1 MNPNRSTNSPVGSP
15 VLVGTPRRTA
25 IRIAILSALAVL
37 TMAFAPQLASAASF
51 VVGTASSDDSL
62 RTCSAVA
69 SASCS
74 LPGAILEASDAVG
87 QDEVTFAADY
97 TITVDGA
104 LPDVTDQ
111 LTINAEGQ
119 AIVISGSGSYSCVV
133 NDFAIDIT
141 DPAATP
147 TYLRGVAFNGVC
159 GRAIKSNVPPP
170 TIGVGPRRSNNTV
183 AIAGVSGSAS
193 EVDVFRVE
201 AGAVSGEASTFFQQQ
216 NTGGGIFLIFPTPT
230 PSGGERF
237 AAIASG
243 PQGSS
248 NFSYAVTTP
257 FDLTSPTMF
266 FSVGGSNDS
275 VRVDFNET
283 IWPYSATPAAF
294 ALTVGGIGRPVV
306 RTLTSANSVYL
317 YTNLPWATGEA
328 GTVALTGAGRL
339 TDYTGNEVLGQP
351 IAPVFAG
358 PGEVTAPTISN
369 FRFSPQK
376 MCARKRRTCRRNYTY
391 AYISL
396 NKDSRVIFKV
406 YRGKKSRRR
415 ELVTFI
421 RRLKAGRNKLR
432 IRSSINGRRLPA
444 STLTLRAVAQD
455 VARTESEPADALFR
469 LVKHKR
475 QL

>member
-1 MNPNRSTNSPVGSP
+1 MNLNRSTNSSVLDNGS
-15 VLVGTPRRTA
+15 VLIGTPRRTA
-25 IRIAILSALAVL
+25 IRIAILSTLAVL
-37 TMAFAPQLASAASF
+37 TMAFAPQLANAASF
-51 VVGTASSDDSL
+51 VVGTASNDDSL

-74 LPGAILEASDAVG
+74 LPGAILEANDALG
-87 QDEVTFAADY
+87 EDDITFATDY
-97 TITVDGA
+97 SIAIDTA
-104 LPDVTDQ
+104 LPDVTDP

-119 AIVISGSGSYSCVV
+119 AIVVSGSGAYLC
-133 NDFAIDIT
+133 DTGEFALDIT
-141 DPAATP
+141 DIDAVP
-147 TYLRGVAFNGVC
+147 TYVRGISFNAVC
-159 GRAIKSNVPPP
+159 GLAIRSNVPPP
-170 TIGVGPRRSNNTV
+170 SIRVGPRRSNNTV
-183 AIAGVSGSAS
+183 GISGASGTAS
-193 EVDVFRVE
+193 EVDVFRVGG
-201 AGAVSGEASTFFQQQ
+201 GAVSGEATEFFQL
-216 NTGGGIFLIFPTPT
+216 TGTAGGNYFFLPSPT

-248 NFSYAVTTP
+248 NYSAATTTP
-257 FDLTSPTMF
+257 FDLASPGMF
-266 FSVGGSNDS
+266 FAVGGSNSS
-275 VRVDFNET
+275 VRVDFNES
-283 IWPYSATPAAF
+283 IWPTSANPAAF

-306 RTLTSANSVYL
+306 GTLVSANSVFL
-317 YTNLPWATGEA
+317 FTNVPWATGEA

-358 PGEVTAPTISN
+358 PGELTPPTISN

-396 NKDSRVIFKV
+396 NKDARVVFKV

-469 LVKHKR
+469 LV
-475 QL
+475 